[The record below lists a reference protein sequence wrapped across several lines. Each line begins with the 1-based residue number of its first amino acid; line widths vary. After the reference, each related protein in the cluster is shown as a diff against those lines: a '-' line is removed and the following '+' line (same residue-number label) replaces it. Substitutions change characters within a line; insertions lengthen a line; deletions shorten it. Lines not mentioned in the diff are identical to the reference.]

1 MNSLLLN
8 ALYGHLRLTFEFS
21 DIIKEGAPGESKGEL
36 TFNIRSHRIE
46 QFKFKTNFLGLLV
59 PQNNN

>member
-1 MNSLLLN
+1 MVS
-8 ALYGHLRLTFEFS
+8 LRLTFEFS